1 MNKFKYIFSILS
13 LGFVLHSC
21 DTDGLELSNPSQL
34 SPETY
39 FENEVQVR
47 SAVNAVYANLQT
59 IGTYSRNY
67 YFIMDNMAHEN
78 EGNPQLEANKRLFLD
93 FSFDASSE
101 LVNQFWDSSYRGINK
116 ANFVINNEEKINL
129 IPNALMSQASK
140 NKYIGEAKFL
150 RGLYYFNLV
159 TLYGGVPL
167 ITTVSESR
175 EGFPRNTVEEV
186 YAQIISDLT
195 DASQTLL
202 PKTTEEKGRATRGA
216 AYALLG
222 KVQLYRGKYSEAMA
236 AFDKIYGVYELTDNY
251 FDNFM
256 EETEH
261 NSETIFGVEFDDD
274 MGNNAFWNNA
284 VSGEGPN
291 EASLRGQSYGFVDWF
306 NCYPS
311 DHLLDEF
318 EPNDPR
324 YKASFYEVGDAYAG
338 GELTI
343 TEISLGRRAVWRKYQ
358 NYYKDANEDLQSG
371 INFGIIRFADVL
383 LMMAEAANEVVDQNT
398 AIDYINEVRDRV
410 DMPLLSYGLS
420 KEEVFDAIVHERM
433 VELAGEQVRFADLKR
448 WGMAAEVLS
457 QFGFR
462 SGVHDLLPI
471 PEAEINSNSAL
482 SQEDQNPGY

>member
-1 MNKFKYIFSILS
+1 MKKIKYIFTILS
-13 LGFVLHSC
+13 LGFALQSC

-67 YFIMDNMAHEN
+67 YFMMDNMAHEN
-78 EGNPQLEANKRLFLD
+78 EDNPQLEANKRLFLD

-129 IPNALMSQASK
+129 IPNSLMSQATK
-140 NKYIGEAKFL
+140 DKYIGEAKFL

-167 ITTVSESR
+167 ITTVPQSS
-175 EGFPRNTVEEV
+175 EGFPRNSVEEV
-186 YAQIISDLT
+186 YAQIISDFT
-195 DASQTLL
+195 DAANTLL
-202 PKTTEEKGRATRGA
+202 PKATEENGRATRGA
-216 AYALLG
+216 AYAMLG
-222 KVQLYRGKYSEAMA
+222 KVQLYRENYTEALA
-236 AFDKIYGVYELTDNY
+236 AFNQIYGVYALTDNW

-274 MGNNAFWNNA
+274 MGNNAFWNNT

-311 DHLLDEF
+311 ELLLSEF
-318 EPNDPR
+318 EENDPR
-324 YKASFYEVGDAYAG
+324 YEDSFYEVGDTYAG

-343 TEISLGRRAVWRKYQ
+343 TEISLGRETVWRKYQ
-358 NYYKDANEDLQSG
+358 NYYKDPNEDLQSG
-371 INFGIIRFADVL
+371 INFGIIRYADVL
-383 LMMAEAANEVVDQNT
+383 LMMAEAANEVVDQST
-398 AIDYINEVRDRV
+398 AVGYINEVRDRV
-410 DMPLLSYGLS
+410 NMPLLDQGLS
-420 KEEVFDAIVHERM
+420 KAQVFDAIVHERA

-448 WGMAAEVLS
+448 WGMAAQVLG
-457 QFGFR
+457 QFGFQ
-462 SGVHDLLPI
+462 SGTHELLPI
-471 PEAEINSNSAL
+471 PEAEINSNSAINP
-482 SQEDQNPGY
+482 EDQNPGY

>member
-1 MNKFKYIFSILS
+1 MKKIKYIFTILS
-13 LGFVLHSC
+13 LGLAMQSC
-21 DTDGLELSNPSQL
+21 DTDGLELNNPSQL

-93 FSFDASSE
+93 FTFDASSE

-167 ITTVSESR
+167 ITTVPESS
-175 EGFPRNTVEEV
+175 EGFPRNTVDEV

-195 DASQTLL
+195 DAANTLL
-202 PKTTEEKGRATRGA
+202 PKATEEKGRATRGA

-222 KVQLYRGKYSEAMA
+222 KVQLYRGNYSEALA
-236 AFDKIYGVYELTDNY
+236 AFDKIYGVYELTANW

-311 DHLLDEF
+311 DVLLNEF

-324 YKASFYEVGDAYAG
+324 YKDSFYEVGDTYAG

-343 TEISLGRRAVWRKYQ
+343 TEISLGRKTVWRKYQ

-383 LMMAEAANEVVDQNT
+383 LMMAEAANEVVDQST
-398 AIDYINEVRDRV
+398 AIGYINEVRDRV
-410 DMPLLSYGLS
+410 GMPLLSDGLS
-420 KEEVFDAIVHERM
+420 KAQVFDAIVHERM

-448 WGMAAEVLS
+448 WGLAAQELG
-457 QFGFR
+457 QFGFQ
-462 SGVHDLLPI
+462 SGTHELLPI
-471 PEAEINSNSAL
+471 PEAEINSNSAINP
-482 SQEDQNPGY
+482 EDQNPGY